1 MGLLDSAK
9 SLAGSVVDMHA
20 HAAGDA
26 LDFVGLH
33 DAAHSVDKW
42 GDEVADDLGA
52 GVGEL
57 NLGESED
64 PKDLLHGD
72 AKAIAE
78 RVQHLMK
85 FAAAFEAVATGLARM
100 DSDHWKGKAAD
111 AFRSKFSG
119 QPTAWRVMAD
129 ACEAAAKG
137 LAPLAG
143 TVTWAQ
149 GQAKQAIDLYRKSEQ
164 ATREAQDSYNRQADD
179 YNRALKAYQSAGD
192 ASATAP
198 ARPAQF
204 HDPGAALRRQ
214 AAELLTAARRQ
225 RVSAA
230 GAAAQALRA
239 ATANAPKEPGVM
251 DRIGMA
257 LQDAPAVLAVGALH
271 FEGGVVKGAA
281 DMLKFARG
289 VNPFDVY
296 NITHPALYL
305 DHLNSVAG
313 GLAHTANHPTE
324 LVTALVGSGWGSD
337 PSEAG
342 GKAFFNLIS
351 GVATGGGSE
360 AAVVAER
367 LGIDAAESAARRA
380 AVEAA
385 ENAAKRAAVE
395 TGESAGQKAATGLAE
410 HPHPTPTPSNPAGLP
425 DGWTIKPSGPK
436 AVAEPVHPPTA
447 PTGPSNF
454 HPLDHGKV
462 GVPSVPHGEAPAVPA
477 QAHGPGPETPS
488 GHGHAPEE
496 AGAGHGVGEQPAPV
510 GHDAPPVHEGGADTG
525 GGAGNDPAG
534 DHTPAQHAPDE
545 GAGHSPGP
553 DGPTVAENWGGLPPE
568 QRMQVA
574 EGEISD
580 GARTFGNNR
589 EAYQYGSEQWNGT
602 ADALS
607 AEEKAAVKDYTF
619 ENAKEGPNYKE
630 INDALREGGPLSP
643 EVAQHVDAIDRALA
657 AHPLQEDVM
666 VARATD
672 LGHIKMDVAD
682 MPGRV
687 FDEKS
692 FSSASLGAPAEAFA
706 DAKDAILHLR
716 VPEGTPALWVEKVGA
731 WGAGEREILLG
742 RNLQWRATRVVED
755 EAGKWHVY
763 GEVL

>member
-64 PKDLLHGD
+64 PKELLHGD

-198 ARPAQF
+198 TRPAQF
-204 HDPGAALRRQ
+204 HDPGAALRKQ

-296 NITHPALYL
+296 NMTHPALYL

-425 DGWTIKPSGPK
+425 DGWTVKPAQTPPTGIDG
-436 AVAEPVHPPTA
+436 AVVHEPAPPTA
-447 PTGPSNF
+447 
-454 HPLDHGKV
+454 HPASPVHEPPA
-462 GVPSVPHGEAPAVPA
+462 GVHEGAPPA
-477 QAHGPGPETPS
+477 HEPAPPAHGPALNEPGGPYGVHIEEPQFGRPQPVDDQMRAAHEEMAGGARQFGS
-488 GHGHAPEE
+488 KEE
-496 AGAGHGVGEQPAPV
+496 AAAYGTQHWKDYAQSLPQSQKDALYAYTK
-510 GHDAPPVHEGGADTG
+510 DAPFPGSYEDINGYLRKDGTGSADMDARVADIDKALAGSTLPEDVVISRGTGIKHFDVDDPLLLEGRTFTEKAYVSTSLGDAAMSDKPVVMHLKV
-525 GGAGNDPAG
+525 PAG
-534 DHTPAQHAPDE
+534 TPGMYLGEVSNLLGIEREVLLGRGTRWRADRVIK
-545 GAGHSPGP
+545 GP
-553 DGPTVAENWGGLPPE
+553 DGK
-568 QRMQVA
+568 
-574 EGEISD
+574 I
-580 GARTFGNNR
+580 
-589 EAYQYGSEQWNGT
+589 
-602 ADALS
+602 
-607 AEEKAAVKDYTF
+607 
-619 ENAKEGPNYKE
+619 
-630 INDALREGGPLSP
+630 
-643 EVAQHVDAIDRALA
+643 
-657 AHPLQEDVM
+657 
-666 VARATD
+666 
-672 LGHIKMDVAD
+672 HI
-682 MPGRV
+682 
-687 FDEKS
+687 
-692 FSSASLGAPAEAFA
+692 
-706 DAKDAILHLR
+706 
-716 VPEGTPALWVEKVGA
+716 
-731 WGAGEREILLG
+731 
-742 RNLQWRATRVVED
+742 
-755 EAGKWHVY
+755 Y